1 MPSAWHGCVAT
12 PFIRRLIVNDNIND
26 NISSESDRDLL
37 DFWSKCLYNGSSSWD
52 YCLSFRDWCMSDW
65 QNWKRFKRIANEI
78 DKHYHVWKK
87 AHRG

>member
-1 MPSAWHGCVAT
+1 M
-12 PFIRRLIVNDNIND
+12 NDNIND
-26 NISSESDRDLL
+26 NIESESDRDLL
-37 DFWSKCLYNGSSSWD
+37 DFWSDCLYEGGSWD
-52 YCLSFRDWCMSDW
+52 YCLAFRDWCMSDL